1 MILATVLGLLA
12 LFSFISILLSGDDS
26 EPQADPRERLPIW
39 ARYGI
44 R

>member
-1 MILATVLGLLA
+1 MIFATVLGLLA
-12 LFSFISILLSGDDS
+12 LFSFISILLSDDDS

-39 ARYGI
+39 ARYGM

>member
-12 LFSFISILLSGDDS
+12 LFSVVSILLSDHDS

-39 ARYGI
+39 ARYGM